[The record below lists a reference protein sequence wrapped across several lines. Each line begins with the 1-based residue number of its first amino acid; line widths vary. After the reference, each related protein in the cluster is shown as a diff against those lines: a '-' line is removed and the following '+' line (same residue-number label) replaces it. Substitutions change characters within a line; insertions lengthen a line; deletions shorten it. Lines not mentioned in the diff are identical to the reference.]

1 MLTWPAKEIPFWHFL
16 EGKGDVKIVEFTGVG
31 YDPIVPVKEQRL

>member
-1 MLTWPAKEIPFWHFL
+1 MSHQTGEGLAGVQM